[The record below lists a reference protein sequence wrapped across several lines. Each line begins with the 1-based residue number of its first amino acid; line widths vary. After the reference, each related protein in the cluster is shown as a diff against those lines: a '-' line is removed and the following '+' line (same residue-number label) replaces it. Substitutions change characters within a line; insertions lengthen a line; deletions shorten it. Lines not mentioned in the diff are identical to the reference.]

1 MEFEE
6 LKRVRTLGQLL
17 VTGVTQFGVSIYLTS
32 LSRIKTVECQSC
44 QFSTHTLLLVAKM
57 NVAFHEASR
66 YVDVLVEIEDEC
78 KASSAVI

>member
-1 MEFEE
+1 M
-6 LKRVRTLGQLL
+6 
-17 VTGVTQFGVSIYLTS
+17 
-32 LSRIKTVECQSC
+32 
-44 QFSTHTLLLVAKM
+44 HTLLLVAKM